1 MTDDDTTKFTAKNR
15 GGKSSNADKKR
26 ITTKELEKPCTDAIN
41 TSPSAFLIH
50 MENLT
55 VGKYGVTD

>member
-1 MTDDDTTKFTAKNR
+1 MTDDDTTKFTAKTEAET
-15 GGKSSNADKKR
+15 SSNADKKR

-41 TSPSAFLIH
+41 TYPSVFLIH

-55 VGKYGVTD
+55 VGKYGGTD